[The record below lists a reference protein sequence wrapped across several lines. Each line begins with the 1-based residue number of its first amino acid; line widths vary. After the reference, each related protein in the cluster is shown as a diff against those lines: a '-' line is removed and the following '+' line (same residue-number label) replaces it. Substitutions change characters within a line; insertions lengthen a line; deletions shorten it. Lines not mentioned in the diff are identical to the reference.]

1 MTQVFN
7 FPKGKWLVRYME
19 IPKDRVDIRGSGW
32 EQRGHT
38 ICSLRTETPVL
49 GTRHEHGTCK
59 GCSGELHHPGMQQG
73 PEKVTSHLLN
83 KSVAK
88 LHPEPEGTP
97 GIQFHIC
104 ENVCCLHPRIATQ
117 LDGNIPEFSASN
129 RKSNVSPIFIS
140 WQLTSYFFSCLDSW
154 SMYFFYVK

>member
-1 MTQVFN
+1 MGKYTGNLNGLFHVILINKIDMTQVFN

-59 GCSGELHHPGMQQG
+59 GCSGELHHPGM
-73 PEKVTSHLLN
+73 
-83 KSVAK
+83 
-88 LHPEPEGTP
+88 
-97 GIQFHIC
+97 
-104 ENVCCLHPRIATQ
+104 
-117 LDGNIPEFSASN
+117 
-129 RKSNVSPIFIS
+129 
-140 WQLTSYFFSCLDSW
+140 
-154 SMYFFYVK
+154 